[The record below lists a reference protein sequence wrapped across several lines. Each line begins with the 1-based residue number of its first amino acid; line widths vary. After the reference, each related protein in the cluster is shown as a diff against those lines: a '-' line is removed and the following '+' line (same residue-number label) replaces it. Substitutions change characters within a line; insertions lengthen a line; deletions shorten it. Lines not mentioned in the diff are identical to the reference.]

1 MKTKKNRQPFI
12 KRLKSVNDVR
22 EVEYFEEREISLVF
36 KILGLWVSY
45 PKTGIGIT
53 YDYGAA
59 K

>member
-1 MKTKKNRQPFI
+1 MKTKKSRQTFI
-12 KRLKSVNDVR
+12 KRLKSFNEGR
-22 EVEYFEEREISLVF
+22 GVEYFKEREVSLVF

-53 YDYGAA
+53 FDYGAA

>member
-1 MKTKKNRQPFI
+1 MKRKKNRQPFI

-36 KILGLWVSY
+36 RILGLWVGY

-53 YDYGAA
+53 FDYGAA